1 MVVSLPWQCKGQELT
16 LTEEDNTSVLDT
28 AAWYMAILSLRGM
41 DSILPASRRQREK
54 RRLHTYTE
62 THCA

>member
-1 MVVSLPWQCKGQELT
+1 MIFHGRQAVKQSKGQVLT

-41 DSILPASRRQREK
+41 DSMLPESRRPDREH
-54 RRLHTYTE
+54 RLHT
-62 THCA
+62 HLS